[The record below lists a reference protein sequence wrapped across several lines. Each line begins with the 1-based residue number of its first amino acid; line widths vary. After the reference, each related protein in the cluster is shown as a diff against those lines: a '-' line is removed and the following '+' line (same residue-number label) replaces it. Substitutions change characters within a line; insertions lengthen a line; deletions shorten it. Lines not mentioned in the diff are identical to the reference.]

1 MMFKELQEK
10 LEDKVYAVEITLDEK
25 KLSKIGYTTHKD
37 MKTRIASFKP
47 VGELRKQLTT
57 DSYKVMFHKS
67 PHAKSLERIAK
78 EIAIMR
84 GYPKTNNRNLG
95 NGWTEY
101 FGTPDYPVTQS
112 MIWSCIMTAKNFL
125 LKELEKNEE

>member
-10 LEDKVYAVEITLDEK
+10 LEDKVYAIEITLDEK

-47 VGELRKQLTT
+47 VGDLKKQLTN

-84 GYPKTNNRNLG
+84 GYPKTNKK
-95 NGWTEY
+95 
-101 FGTPDYPVTQS
+101 TPRRQTVQGSFFIPRARCKYL
-112 MIWSCIMTAKNFL
+112 AN
-125 LKELEKNEE
+125 